1 MNELDF
7 EEVIT
12 EEPEIDFEPFYNK
25 HYIEI
30 DESSNIIKGWSDAF
44 APATENSI
52 CINEQGGYQF
62 RLWPDGEEN
71 PNLFTLDGIPL
82 YKWDGEQVVARSE
95 AEVEAD
101 RAAIPKLPI
110 VPTYEERLAAMESAI
125 LTMAMALG
133 DDENV

>member
-12 EEPEIDFEPFYNK
+12 EEPEIDLESFYNQ

-30 DESSNIIKGWSDAF
+30 DKSGNIIKGWSDAF
-44 APATENSI
+44 ASATENAI

-71 PNLFTLDGIPL
+71 PNLFTMDGIPL
-82 YKWDGEQVVARSE
+82 YKWDGDQVIARYE
-95 AEVEAD
+95 AEIESD
-101 RAAIPKLPI
+101 KAAIPKPPN
-110 VPTYEERLAAMESAI
+110 VPTYEERIAAMESAM
-125 LTMAMALG
+125 LSMAMALG